1 MKYFRTPGSLF
12 FNAQQLT
19 SAIRSQLYFSQIAAW
34 LTTQDESTPCKID
47 RSNLTYRLGK
57 PREVITASSS
67 QFSLPPVKHE
77 FPLTDLGSGDT
88 LSVTFL
94 SLPRMSSV
102 PNFKCAQCLPQENAF
117 EIYDIVDDRMHTSC
131 TLKGKHRCED
141 LEEFESGA
149 IEQKVINHK
158 RYERYTKDDDF
169 YLLTFYFRLCQI
181 TKKPGNQIPAN
192 SEPSTSSQQNKLRI
206 DIEKANTYEPDNHK
220 HEKRNISPEEEKKSK
235 SAKLESDLCRRGGGG
250 AGVEGCQICSNGAV
264 QWTMV
269 QKVRR

>member
-1 MKYFRTPGSLF
+1 
-12 FNAQQLT
+12 
-19 SAIRSQLYFSQIAAW
+19 
-34 LTTQDESTPCKID
+34 
-47 RSNLTYRLGK
+47 
-57 PREVITASSS
+57 
-67 QFSLPPVKHE
+67 
-77 FPLTDLGSGDT
+77 
-88 LSVTFL
+88 
-94 SLPRMSSV
+94 MSSV